1 MKEVVVFFQMPN
13 FQQKIIRHINKQE
26 NMAQP
31 KDQNKIPATDPKEMQ
46 IHELPDKEYKKA
58 VIKMPNELK
67 EITN

>member
-13 FQQKIIRHINKQE
+13 FQQKIIRLINKQE

-46 IHELPDKEYKKA
+46 IHELPDKE
-58 VIKMPNELK
+58 
-67 EITN
+67 